1 VGLVNIAAG
10 LVNIAAG
17 LVPGAVLGR
26 EGFRREIKQKRLL
39 TPFRSKNEAKLA
51 PGSGLSYSG
60 NVYIGTDDLDTIC

>member
-39 TPFRSKNEAKLA
+39 TPFRSKKGGGESK
-51 PGSGLSYSG
+51 
-60 NVYIGTDDLDTIC
+60 